1 MIVLYDDIKKADP
14 ALTALAKLRSF
25 LDEKEPQLVQFLYRT
40 WGNMRKAIT
49 YKEIRE
55 AILRGDLTAEQLFA
69 WRQDYVKL
77 VVRYVE
83 PMWIE
88 AMERANEP
96 IRRYNTVW
104 QFDADR
110 PSVNAWCENEAAQF
124 VTSVTDDQIKAVR
137 FAVRRAAT
145 LNSLTVDT
153 LSRVIRPMVGLDYRQ
168 TVANM
173 RFYEQMIA
181 DGMSP
186 SKAEARSIVYS
197 ARQSRY
203 RAYRIARTE
212 LAMAYGQGAYEGTKQ
227 AQEAG
232 LLGHTVK
239 VWCTAADERVCDI
252 CGSLEGARIE
262 MEEDFYYRDKRTG
275 QDTRINP
282 KLRHKS
288 IGKTN
293 PAHPHCRCS
302 VLYEEVTPPIYDMR

>member
-1 MIVLYDDIKKADP
+1 MIVLYDDIKKADL
-14 ALTALAKLRSF
+14 ALDALAKLRSF
-25 LDEKEPQLVQFLYRT
+25 LNEKEPQLVQFLYRT

-55 AILRGDLTAEQLFA
+55 AILRGDLTAEQLLA
-69 WRQDYVKL
+69 WRQDYVKF

-83 PMWIE
+83 PMWID

-104 QFDADR
+104 QFNADT
-110 PSVNAWCENEAAQF
+110 PSVNAWCEREAAQF
-124 VTSVTDDQIKAVR
+124 VTSVTDDQIKAIR

-173 RFYEQMIA
+173 RHFESLVES
-181 DGMSP
+181 GMSVK
-186 SKAEARSIVYS
+186 KATEKSIIYS

-212 LAMAYGQGAYEGTKQ
+212 LAFAYNQGAYEGTKQ

-239 VWCTAADERVCDI
+239 VWCTAADERTCES
-252 CGSLEGARIE
+252 CGSLEGVRIE
-262 MEEDFYYRDKRTG
+262 MDEDFYYESQSKN
-275 QDTRINP
+275 QFIRINP
-282 KLRHKS
+282 KLRHNT
-288 IGKTN
+288 IGKVP

-302 VLYEEVTPPIYDMR
+302 VIYEEVTPPIYDMR